1 MQQRLLSYVQRAVGA
16 VRERLAAD
24 TLSVRHWVIIGAVLA
39 ITGTVVLFQAI
50 SPMAESQTAKPKGPP
65 PMRVGVDSVIREP
78 VNQTVPVIGRVVAR
92 LTAIAARINGPIDE
106 VRVDVGDRVEAGDVI
121 AMLVKDTLKWKHALQ
136 KAEVQQY
143 AAAVKTRK
151 AKLRLQRQQLKRIE
165 GLKKSAAFSKARL
178 EDKRQEVA
186 VAENEATE
194 AEAKLA
200 SAEANLKLTEINLS
214 YATIRAPFPG
224 VVSKRMIEVGVYVNV
239 GDPMVV
245 LIDNR
250 YAEIEAAVPANRTA
264 GLTASRPLTAFIDG
278 NRKITVRVRAVVP
291 DENPQTRTRLVRF
304 VPEPPQGLAG
314 LASNQSVTLHLPAGN
329 DGNVV
334 TVHKDAILNRK
345 GKNLVYLAEDNKAAI
360 RAVHLGEAVGTRFVV
375 LGGLAPGDLVVVRG
389 NERLQPGQKIR
400 FKAPDGAKSSSP
412 QGKVK
417 G

>member
-1 MQQRLLSYVQRAVGA
+1 MQGVLKAA
-16 VRERLAAD
+16 RERLPV
-24 TLSVRHWVIIGAVLA
+24 SVRHWPARHWAVIG
-39 ITGTVVLFQAI
+39 VVLVIAAAAFSFQGP
-50 SPMAESQTAKPKGPP
+50 SPVAEGKTGKPKGPP
-65 PMRVGVDSVIREP
+65 PMQVGVDTVVRESLK
-78 VNQTVPVIGRVVAR
+78 QTVPVIGRVVVH

-121 AMLVKDTLKWKHALQ
+121 AVLVKDTLKWKHELQ

-151 AKLRLQRQQLKRIE
+151 AKLRLQHQQLKRIE

-186 VAENEATE
+186 IAENEATE
-194 AEAKLA
+194 AEARLA
-200 SAEANLKLTEINLS
+200 SAEANLKLTETNLS

-224 VVSKRMIEVGVYVNV
+224 VISKRMIEVGVYVNV

-250 YAEIEAAVPANRTA
+250 YAEIEADVPANRTQ
-264 GLTASRPLTAFIDG
+264 GLKESQPVTGFING
-278 NRKITVRVRAVVP
+278 TTKITARVRAVVP

-304 VPEPPQGLAG
+304 IPELPLGLTG

-345 GKNLVYLAEDNKAAI
+345 GKNLVFLAEADKATI
-360 RAVHLGEAVGTRFVV
+360 RPVRLGEAVGTRFIV

-389 NERLQPGQKIR
+389 NERLQPGQKIL
-400 FKAPDGAKSSSP
+400 FKRPDDGAHSP
-412 QGKVK
+412 PSP
-417 G
+417 

>member
-16 VRERLAAD
+16 IRERLLTD
-24 TLSVRHWVIIGAVLA
+24 TPSARHWSARHWTIIGAVLVIA
-39 ITGTVVLFQAI
+39 AVAFSFQGP
-50 SPMAESQTAKPKGPP
+50 SPAAEGEANKPKGPP
-65 PMRVGVDSVIREP
+65 PMQVGVDTVVRKSLK
-78 VNQTVPVIGRVVAR
+78 QTVPVIGRVVAR

-106 VRVDVGDRVEAGDVI
+106 VRVDVGDSVEAGDVI
-121 AMLVKDTLKWKHALQ
+121 AVLVKDTLKWRHELQ

-151 AKLRLQRQQLKRIE
+151 AKLRLQHQQLKRIE

-194 AEAKLA
+194 AKAKLA
-200 SAEANLKLTEINLS
+200 SAEANLKLTETNLS
-214 YATIRAPFPG
+214 YATMRAPFSG
-224 VVSKRMIEVGVYVNV
+224 IISKRLIEVGVYVNV

-250 YAEIEAAVPANRTA
+250 YAEIEADVPANRTQ
-264 GLTASRPLTAFIDG
+264 GLTASQLVTGFLNG
-278 NRKITVRVRAVVP
+278 NKKIIVRVRAVVP

-304 VPEPPQGLAG
+304 VPELPQGLAG

-334 TVHKDAILNRK
+334 TVHKDAILSRK
-345 GKNLVYLAEDNKAAI
+345 GKNLVYLVEGDKATI
-360 RAVHLGEAVGTRFVV
+360 RAVRLGEAVGTRFIV
-375 LGGLAPGDLVVVRG
+375 LGGLAPGDKVVVRG
-389 NERLQPGQKIR
+389 NERLRPGQKIL
-400 FKAPDGAKSSSP
+400 FKAQARTP
-412 QGKVK
+412 
-417 G
+417 